1 MQQRILYKC
10 FTAIIAIKQVNYVTQ
25 NGEENRFTYADFY
38 WREKKLKKIFLIFTS
53 YEDLT

>member
-10 FTAIIAIKQVNYVTQ
+10 FTAITAIKQVNYATQ

-38 WREKKLKKIFLIFTS
+38 WQEKN
-53 YEDLT
+53 

>member
-38 WREKKLKKIFLIFTS
+38 LREKN
-53 YEDLT
+53 

>member
-25 NGEENRFTYADFY
+25 NGEENRFTNTYADFY
-38 WREKKLKKIFLIFTS
+38 LREKN
-53 YEDLT
+53 